1 MRRGV
6 FIATGALEFQAD
18 LDRLVAEPLPLML
31 RLWPFM
37 GAALV
42 AALVLVAALT
52 RIDIVVTASGRLA
65 ADAPPVILQPLS
77 RAVLK
82 ELLVKPGDSVVAGQ
96 VVARLDSTLTDADRA
111 ALEIERRALSAHLAR
126 LQSDLTGTAMPTGD
140 ADQVLQA
147 QVQSQRTHLAA
158 AQRDQF
164 EAAETAISK
173 AILTETAAEQG
184 LTDRRDIAVQ
194 IEAMRDTLAR
204 GQSGSQLQV
213 MEAQLA
219 RIDAETALNGHF
231 ARLDDLAQRL
241 SQARAALL
249 AFDIDQRRQM
259 TEDYATIAPKLAE
272 VEEQLTKAGRL
283 AALADLRAPRSGV
296 VLSVAKGGP
305 GSVIAEGEPVVVLV
319 PTDVPL
325 IAEIGVRSSEAGS
338 IAMGD
343 PVTVKID
350 AFPWRRNGALHG
362 RLQDVSHGSFTPEGT
377 TAALHSGRVTLT
389 GSLSNLP
396 PGAQILPGMTLTAEI
411 KTGTRTVLDYFLDPL
426 MRGMSES
433 LREP

>member
-82 ELLVKPGDSVVAGQ
+82 ALLVKPGDSVVAGQ

-158 AQRDQF
+158 AQRDQLQ
-164 EAAETAISK
+164 AAETAISK
-173 AILTETAAEQG
+173 AATKAAP
-184 LTDRRDIAVQ
+184 
-194 IEAMRDTLAR
+194 M
-204 GQSGSQLQV
+204 
-213 MEAQLA
+213 
-219 RIDAETALNGHF
+219 NGHN
-231 ARLDDLAQRL
+231 R
-241 SQARAALL
+241 S
-249 AFDIDQRRQM
+249 ISGKGS
-259 TEDYATIAPKLAE
+259 ATN
-272 VEEQLTKAGRL
+272 
-283 AALADLRAPRSGV
+283 RS
-296 VLSVAKGGP
+296 
-305 GSVIAEGEPVVVLV
+305 
-319 PTDVPL
+319 
-325 IAEIGVRSSEAGS
+325 RSA
-338 IAMGD
+338 
-343 PVTVKID
+343 
-350 AFPWRRNGALHG
+350 
-362 RLQDVSHGSFTPEGT
+362 
-377 TAALHSGRVTLT
+377 
-389 GSLSNLP
+389 
-396 PGAQILPGMTLTAEI
+396 
-411 KTGTRTVLDYFLDPL
+411 
-426 MRGMSES
+426 
-433 LREP
+433 

>member
-1 MRRGV
+1 MKRPIV
-6 FIATGALEFQAD
+6 ASGAMEFQAD
-18 LDRLVAEPLPLML
+18 LDRLVVEPLPLML
-31 RLWPFM
+31 RAWPFL

-42 AALVLVAALT
+42 GALLLVAAMT
-52 RIDIVVTASGRLA
+52 RIDIVVTATGRLA

-82 ELLVKPGDSVVAGQ
+82 ALLVKPGDSVVAGQ
-96 VVARLDSTLTDADRA
+96 IVARLDSTLTDADRA
-111 ALEIERRALSAHLAR
+111 ALEIERSSMAAQLAR
-126 LQSDLTGTAMPTGD
+126 LQSDISGTVMASGG
-140 ADQVLQA
+140 ADQALQA
-147 QVQSQRTHLAA
+147 QVQSQRADLAA
-158 AQRDQF
+158 AQRDQLT
-164 EAAETAISK
+164 AAETAVIQ
-173 AILTETAAEQG
+173 AIQTERAAEAG
-184 LTDRRDIAVQ
+184 LLDRRDIALQ
-194 IEAMRDTLAR
+194 IEAMRDKLAR
-204 GQSGSQLQV
+204 GQSGTQLQA
-213 MEAQLA
+213 MEARLA
-219 RIDAETALNGHF
+219 RIDSETALNGHF

-241 SQARAALL
+241 DQAKAALL
-249 AFDIDQRRQM
+249 AFDIDQKRQS
-259 TEDYATIAPKLAE
+259 TEAYATIAPKLAE
-272 VEEQLTKAGRL
+272 VVEQLTKADRL

-319 PTDVPL
+319 PSDVPL

-338 IAMGD
+338 IATGD

-350 AFPWRRNGALHG
+350 AFPWRRNGVLQG

-377 TAALHSGRVTLT
+377 NTALHSGRVTLSGDLT
-389 GSLSNLP
+389 NLP
-396 PGAQILPGMTLTAEI
+396 PGAEVLPGMTLTAEI